1 MADQEKL
8 SALKQ
13 SLLQGTNLSA
23 ALHNL
28 NTLLEASSSARIR
41 EIASF
46 LSLQLLFECLGHV
59 STDEE
64 LVKITCAVLWK
75 IFSVLSPHEVCQHRL
90 YLELGLQ
97 HDSEHVRK
105 VCLNSL
111 QQHLKSDDIH
121 QMITA
126 STMFH
131 LVTQVL
137 GDDSLECARLASG
150 LLLAILEDPATLED
164 RLKTG
169 LLLDWQAIMEKSETV
184 RFRVYELAVQLS
196 QRGKEAFKFVL
207 SSGVLQRLLTELGS
221 GDMLVQMNC
230 VEMLLPLMEDREGM
244 QFLESKQV
252 VATMHSLLLS
262 ARQDPLGAVIVP
274 STCHV
279 LRCLLIHASR
289 PLIPYCNLVCF
300 LCAQFLFCVATIT
313 FILVMEVNVFVK
325 G

>member
-13 SLLQGTNLSA
+13 SLLQGTNLAA

-59 STDEE
+59 SSDEE
-64 LVKITCAVLWK
+64 LVKVTCAVLWK
-75 IFSVLSPHEVCQHRL
+75 IFSVLPAHEVCQQRL

-105 VCLNSL
+105 VCLNTL
-111 QQHLKSDDIH
+111 QQHMRADEIR
-121 QMITA
+121 QMIIA

-137 GDDSLECARLASG
+137 GDDSLECARLASD
-150 LLLAILEDPATLED
+150 LLLAILEAPASLSD
-164 RLKTG
+164 QLRAG
-169 LLLDWQAIMEKSETV
+169 LLLDWEAVMKKSETV

-196 QRGKEAFKFVL
+196 QRGKEAFRFVL
-207 SSGVLQRLLTELGS
+207 SSGLLQRLLTELSS

-230 VEMLLPLMEDREGM
+230 VEMLLPLMEDRDGM

-252 VATMHSLLLS
+252 VPTMHSLLLS
-262 ARQDPLGAVIVP
+262 ARQDLLGAVIIP
-274 STCHV
+274 S
-279 LRCLLIHASR
+279 
-289 PLIPYCNLVCF
+289 
-300 LCAQFLFCVATIT
+300 
-313 FILVMEVNVFVK
+313 M
-325 G
+325 